1 MTFVNEIHT
10 FVSTFEIEI
19 PCLYDEIQ
27 FVIQSL
33 MIVSQMLVVLYDTL
47 YQNRSTIPSLSTTNL
62 STVSTISGFSSRFWF
77 SAVVYFD
84 EATVAFD
91 SPPIVS

>member
-47 YQNRSTIPSLSTTNL
+47 YQNLQGPRYRAYPPPTYPPSAPSVVSVVDSGSPLLFISMKLQLLS
-62 STVSTISGFSSRFWF
+62 IHHQ
-77 SAVVYFD
+77 
-84 EATVAFD
+84 
-91 SPPIVS
+91 